1 MPTFSSSVAHQF
13 AQLKEMMTEDDNA
26 TLKKLEAIGS
36 ASLKILA
43 DYSRRDLIDGYVSI
57 GDKKHGGNWS
67 RPVRADRFID
77 DAKRYRAAWRAMC
90 SEIEEGSLDIANT
103 NAVLYTTIQALACAY
118 DLKSRGSRKTPG
130 TFFEILVGAIMSQ
143 RLKSPRA
150 KQVIVEVEGESVIV
164 PTDIFFESR
173 RLIVATKTSSRDRII
188 QPWGHQ
194 LLLDRI
200 ADSLKAPRYS
210 SVLCLVGEVQL
221 GRDEKRP
228 CYPVCV
234 PKQVTLY
241 QKHVAQMKG
250 LYYLDPP
257 KAYLALSEQGI
268 IPVKTIGDLLSEIT

>member
-1 MPTFSSSVAHQF
+1 
-13 AQLKEMMTEDDNA
+13 MMNRDDNA
-26 TLKKLEAIGS
+26 TLNRLEAIGS
-36 ASLKILA
+36 ASLEILA
-43 DYSRRDLIDGYVSI
+43 EYSRRDLIDGYVSI
-57 GDKKHGGNWS
+57 GNNKRGGNWS
-67 RPVRADRFID
+67 RPVRADQFID
-77 DAKRYRAAWRAMC
+77 DVRRYRAAWRAMC
-90 SEIEEGSLDIANT
+90 SEIEEGILDIANT
-103 NAVLYTTIQALACAY
+103 NAALYTTIQALACAY

-130 TFFEILVGAIMSQ
+130 TFFEILIGSIMSQ

-200 ADSLKAPRYS
+200 SDSLTAPRYS

-221 GRDEKRP
+221 GRDEKKP

-257 KAYLALSEQGI
+257 KAYLALSELGI